1 MYNDCSSDLLPSTN
15 QRAGN
20 RLIQAEP
27 GYRFSYFSF
36 TDYKSLSLTQLE
48 RYRRTQYGGNAQNNQ
63 HMLPCCSSFMFMRL
77 VHSVVQCSFCVL

>member
-27 GYRFSYFSF
+27 GFYIIYFSF
-36 TDYKSLSLTQLE
+36 TVYKLLSLAQLE
-48 RYRRTQYGGNAQNNQ
+48 VTVARSAAVTLQV
-63 HMLPCCSSFMFMRL
+63 SRL
-77 VHSVVQCSFCVL
+77 Q